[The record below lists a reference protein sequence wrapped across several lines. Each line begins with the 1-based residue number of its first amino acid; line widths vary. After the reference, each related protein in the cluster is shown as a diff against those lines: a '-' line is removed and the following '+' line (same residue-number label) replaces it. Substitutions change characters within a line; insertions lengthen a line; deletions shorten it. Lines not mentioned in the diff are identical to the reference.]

1 MGPASA
7 SPGAKA
13 SRLNTPRAITAFI
26 ARRLAREPASVGAV
40 APAMEPG
47 SILPSVRA
55 LLHTEFAALL
65 ARAGV
70 SQAAFARLSGVT
82 PRQVNKWA
90 RGQAAVPRWAA
101 LLAALMED
109 TAPEALL
116 LMLADA
122 GRHPAQLPSGAR
134 RPLRRRQGRHPPGD
148 AGIGPALPPRQG
160 RPAGIDGR
168 RQRRLCRRRII
179 VFSTATAMATTPSC
193 TRRLRARSLGPIRC
207 LYLDIAVSA

>member
-1 MGPASA
+1 M
-7 SPGAKA
+7 
-13 SRLNTPRAITAFI
+13 
-26 ARRLAREPASVGAV
+26 
-40 APAMEPG
+40 
-47 SILPSVRA
+47 LPPVRA

-90 RGQAAVPRWAA
+90 HGHAAVPRWAA
-101 LLAALMED
+101 LLAALLED

-148 AGIGPALPPRQG
+148 AGTGPALPLRRS
-160 RPAGIDGR
+160 RPPLKATGYGR
-168 RQRRLCRRRII
+168 RNR
-179 VFSTATAMATTPSC
+179 AETAMARYKHLIGPK
-193 TRRLRARSLGPIRC
+193 LRARSLPAQRGEVA
-207 LYLDIAVSA
+207 IAVAALNKMIRTAKPVAVRVA